1 MNRSFNVWWLLPVI
15 TGVIGVILALIL
27 APVKVTQTINV
38 DPVEPSSTSVN
49 HLSVTE
55 IALPPEPVF
64 VEPVLTATIKNNRV
78 VLNNDSNNEI
88 STKAPV
94 QLPEITR
101 VDIDNVD
108 LDESSTLASKFSQVM
123 EEMANEAQDSP
134 HDADKLHAQT
144 LTQHPQWYQDLVP
157 ELDFSSHIYAS
168 DKNERWVRV
177 NNQVVQEGE
186 LITSTM
192 RLISI
197 EPQQVII
204 EMHERRFTLPALTNW

>member
-1 MNRSFNVWWLLPVI
+1 M
-15 TGVIGVILALIL
+15 A
-27 APVKVTQTINV
+27 
-38 DPVEPSSTSVN
+38 SVN

-78 VLNNDSNNEI
+78 VLSNDSE
-88 STKAPV
+88 TKIVESVPD
-94 QLPEITR
+94 ITR
-101 VDIDNVD
+101 VNIENVD
-108 LDESSTLASKFSQVM
+108 LDESSALASKFSQVM
-123 EEMANEAQDSP
+123 QEMANEAQDSP

-204 EMHERRFTLPALTNW
+204 EMHERRFTLPALISW